1 MNRKKERKNNKK
13 EEMTQL
19 VGVVFDMD
27 GTLTLPSNLNLHEY
41 REKYGIPN
49 KVDIMDFLGTLEP
62 EKFKAAYDEIL
73 AIEAR
78 GRETLELQPG
88 IHELLMFI
96 TAHKL
101 KTAIVTRN
109 ARLAVDTLLEKLD
122 GFQFDIAISRDDHPN
137 MPHKP
142 DPAPIYEICREWGTT
157 PSSVVMVGDYLH
169 DIECGNNAGAESVL
183 LLNEKNSA
191 FIGIS
196 TYTIKSLPELC
207 PILASRIE
215 K

>member
-1 MNRKKERKNNKK
+1 MA
-13 EEMTQL
+13 QL
-19 VGVVFDMD
+19 VGVIFDMD

-49 KVDIMDFLGTLEP
+49 KVDIMDHLKSLEP
-62 EKFKAAYDEIL
+62 EKFKPAYDEIL

-88 IHELLMFI
+88 IHELLDFI
-96 TAHKL
+96 TAHNL
-101 KTAIVTRN
+101 KTAIITRN
-109 ARLAVDTLLEKLD
+109 ARLAVDTLLEKLG
-122 GFQFDIAISRDDHPN
+122 GFQFDIVISRDDHPN

-142 DPAPIYEICREWGTT
+142 DPAPIYEICKVWGTA

-169 DIECGNNAGAESVL
+169 DVECGNNAGAESVL

-191 FIGIS
+191 FIDIS
-196 TYTIKSLPELC
+196 TYTINSLPELC
-207 PILASRIE
+207 PILSTRLG